1 MSQGR
6 TIKSA
11 YEQLAATRAPYLTRA
26 EKASKYTLP
35 WYIKAEG
42 SKDNSL
48 ETPHQSI
55 GSEGVTN
62 LASRLVMVLMPP
74 NRPMFRLRIARN
86 IIAQAEETGQKEL
99 LTKVN
104 AGLSRIETET
114 TGLIEGTGDRTQ
126 FYSAILHLL
135 IAGNVLLHVK
145 KDNTKIF
152 SLKNYV
158 VQRDPDGNPL
168 LIITKEEIARQI
180 LPKKIR
186 RAISE
191 TYTEEPD
198 EDYTRENS
206 HELYTQIKRT
216 NDKWEVRQE
225 CEGIKVGQSGTYP
238 LDLCPW
244 LPLRLYR
251 SEEEDYGRGYVE
263 QYYGSLHSLT
273 VLAKA
278 LMEGSAAASKII
290 FLVHPG
296 ATTNIDSLTKA
307 DNLSFVQGNAN
318 DIDVLQIEKYND
330 IKTAQTYMQDLT
342 QQLSK
347 VFLMNTS
354 IQRNADRVTAEEI
367 RYMAQELETALG
379 GLYSVLAKELQK
391 PYITL
396 RVKYLQDQNK
406 LPPFADGV
414 TPEVVTGVDALG
426 RGQDANTLIQYGQQ
440 IFKTLP
446 PDAIMSYVNLPGY
459 MRSLAAAYGIDD
471 TTILKDEQQI
481 QLEQHQ
487 NQQQQMI
494 QQALPNAINA
504 GGRILE
510 TKLKGEQTNVQNP
523 ET

>member
-1 MSQGR
+1 
-6 TIKSA
+6 
-11 YEQLAATRAPYLTRA
+11 
-26 EKASKYTLP
+26 
-35 WYIKAEG
+35 
-42 SKDNSL
+42 
-48 ETPHQSI
+48 
-55 GSEGVTN
+55 
-62 LASRLVMVLMPP
+62 
-74 NRPMFRLRIARN
+74 
-86 IIAQAEETGQKEL
+86 
-99 LTKVN
+99 
-104 AGLSRIETET
+104 
-114 TGLIEGTGDRTQ
+114 
-126 FYSAILHLL
+126 
-135 IAGNVLLHVK
+135 
-145 KDNTKIF
+145 
-152 SLKNYV
+152 
-158 VQRDPDGNPL
+158 
-168 LIITKEEIARQI
+168 
-180 LPKKIR
+180 
-186 RAISE
+186 
-191 TYTEEPD
+191 
-198 EDYTRENS
+198 
-206 HELYTQIKRT
+206 
-216 NDKWEVRQE
+216 
-225 CEGIKVGQSGTYP
+225 
-238 LDLCPW
+238 
-244 LPLRLYR
+244 
-251 SEEEDYGRGYVE
+251 
-263 QYYGSLHSLT
+263 
-273 VLAKA
+273 
-278 LMEGSAAASKII
+278 
-290 FLVHPG
+290 
-296 ATTNIDSLTKA
+296 
-307 DNLSFVQGNAN
+307 
-318 DIDVLQIEKYND
+318 
-330 IKTAQTYMQDLT
+330 MQDLT

-396 RVKYLQDQNK
+396 RVKYLQDQDK